1 MRKRLLA
8 ALCCIM
14 MLLPFA
20 ATAETELVPQLS
32 AWQLEESASPIR
44 VTASA
49 QMSAWVPFDD
59 TMLEALNTLLSH
71 MSVQVDTMNLSGE
84 TWSKTALLLDSEES
98 VSLTQR
104 QAENQRLLNASF
116 LPEQTLTSAVD
127 PTALLLGDGAAL
139 NVPGYTGEEQAW
151 VAEAKRLM
159 QELPTLLADW
169 KKEESVSKK
178 IAKSGTAKT
187 LYTFKLGKDD
197 AAQLGTIL
205 AGAAQNSMVKAF
217 LSSLTF
223 SKAQA
228 IKLYTDAEG
237 QVLRFA
243 YEGRCGVTTQRKVTI
258 SWNMKDDGESAR
270 DSLTVKS
277 PAVSGSDKDSLTWLR
292 ELDTSK
298 SKRTLTASF
307 TYTAVHSKVK
317 TTLEGEAD
325 LTYKQNG
332 GVLTGE
338 AWIKQ
343 TDRDG
348 DSETWIARPELTF
361 ADAQEAPAVQG
372 GVQLTHKQ
380 NKRVAEDM
388 TLTLSMAAGESF
400 SWEMRGTETK
410 LDELSAESLTA
421 LQEDGA
427 KRMAAQVLRAMLTLP
442 QEDLAFIQKGLSQEA
457 WQRILN
463 ALGGV

>member
-8 ALCCIM
+8 ALCCIV

-20 ATAETELVPQLS
+20 ASAETALVPQMS
-32 AWQLEESASPIR
+32 AWQLEESASPLR

-71 MSVQVDTMNLSGE
+71 MSVQVYTMNLSGE
-84 TWSKTALLLDSEES
+84 KWSKTALLLDSEEA

-104 QAENQRLLNASF
+104 QTENQRLLNASF

-205 AGAAQNSMVKAF
+205 AGAAQNSTVKAF

-223 SKAQA
+223 SKTQA

-243 YEGRCGVTTQRKVTI
+243 YEGQCGVTTQRKVTI
-258 SWNMKDDGESAR
+258 SWNMKDDGESAGQP
-270 DSLTVKS
+270 D
-277 PAVSGSDKDSLTWLR
+277 R
-292 ELDTSK
+292 EVA
-298 SKRTLTASF
+298 R
-307 TYTAVHSKVK
+307 
-317 TTLEGEAD
+317 
-325 LTYKQNG
+325 
-332 GVLTGE
+332 GVR
-338 AWIKQ
+338 Q
-343 TDRDG
+343 R
-348 DSETWIARPELTF
+348 
-361 ADAQEAPAVQG
+361 QG
-372 GVQLTHKQ
+372 QP
-380 NKRVAEDM
+380 D
-388 TLTLSMAAGESF
+388 MAAGAGHEQEQAHPDGELHLYGGSQQG
-400 SWEMRGTETK
+400 EDHTGGRGRP
-410 LDELSAESLTA
+410 DVQAERRRA
-421 LQEDGA
+421 DG
-427 KRMAAQVLRAMLTLP
+427 RSV
-442 QEDLAFIQKGLSQEA
+442 D
-457 WQRILN
+457 
-463 ALGGV
+463 

>member
-8 ALCCIM
+8 ALCCIV

-20 ATAETELVPQLS
+20 ASAETALVPQMS
-32 AWQLEESASPIR
+32 AWQLEESASPLR

-84 TWSKTALLLDSEES
+84 KWSKTALLLDSEEA

-104 QAENQRLLNASF
+104 QTENQRLLNASF

-127 PTALLLGDGAAL
+127 PMALLLGDGAAL

-151 VAEAKRLM
+151 VSEAKRLM
-159 QELPTLLADW
+159 QADW

-205 AGAAQNSMVKAF
+205 AGAAQNSTVKAF

-243 YEGRCGVTTQRKVTI
+243 YEGQCGVTTQRKVTI

-277 PAVSGSDKDSLTWLR
+277 PAVSGRDKDSLTWLR
-292 ELDTSK
+292 ELDTSR

-325 LTYKQNG
+325 LTYKQSG

-343 TDRDG
+343 TDREG

-400 SWEMRGTETK
+400 NWEMRGTETK

-427 KRMAAQVLRAMLTLP
+427 KRMAAQVLRGMLALP